1 MNKLVVAT
9 AFALAGFTVSAAACD
24 WNREVSNGPTV
35 VADCTGADCKNTET
49 PPIGPTATQQQDS
62 RSKSAVTQD
71 LAKEESWPVFVADC
85 GNSGCR

>member
-1 MNKLVVAT
+1 MKKLVLVT

-35 VADCTGADCKNTET
+35 VADCTGAGCKNTET
-49 PPIGPTATQQQDS
+49 PPTGPSATRQDS
-62 RSKSAVTQD
+62 DSKSGVTQD

-85 GNSGCR
+85 GNSGCK

>member
-1 MNKLVVAT
+1 MKKLVVVT

-35 VADCTGADCKNTET
+35 VADCTGADCKNTEMLPT
-49 PPIGPTATQQQDS
+49 GPTTTQQDS
-62 RSKSAVTQD
+62 GSKSVVTQD

-85 GNSGCR
+85 GNGGCR

>member
-1 MNKLVVAT
+1 MKKLVVVT

-35 VADCTGADCKNTET
+35 VADCTGADCKNTEML
-49 PPIGPTATQQQDS
+49 PTDPAATQQDAG
-62 RSKSAVTQD
+62 SKSVVTQD

-85 GNSGCR
+85 GNGGCR

>member
-1 MNKLVVAT
+1 MKKLVVIA

-24 WNREVSNGPTV
+24 WNREVSNGATV

-49 PPIGPTATQQQDS
+49 STTGPTATPQDS
-62 RSKSAVTQD
+62 GSKSAVTQD

>member
-1 MNKLVVAT
+1 MKKLVVVT

-24 WNREVSNGPTV
+24 WNRQVSNGPTV
-35 VADCTGADCKNTET
+35 VADCTGADCKNTEMLPT
-49 PPIGPTATQQQDS
+49 GPTTTQQDS
-62 RSKSAVTQD
+62 GSKSVVTQD